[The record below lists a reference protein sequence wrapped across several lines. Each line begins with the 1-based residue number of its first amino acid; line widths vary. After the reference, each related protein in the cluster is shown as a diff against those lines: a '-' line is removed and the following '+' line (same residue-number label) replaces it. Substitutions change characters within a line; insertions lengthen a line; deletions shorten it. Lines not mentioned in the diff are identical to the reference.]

1 VEHPPAQEAFLY
13 VLLEHQSTLDPLMP
27 FRMLRYVVRI
37 WDTYLR
43 ATGAPRRLP
52 AIIPVVVHQ
61 GAVPWT
67 GPTELSELLNL
78 GGDLLGDLGALIP
91 RFRFHLDDL
100 ALVDEEAVRRRKLTA
115 VATMAI
121 VLLQWLRSTEDAL
134 ALLERYILV
143 LEDVA
148 RGHDG
153 RQRVAALLE
162 YVIKVGE
169 IGPDAL
175 RDFVHRLGPVAEEA
189 YVTTA
194 QKLTEEAL
202 ARGRAEG
209 KAEGKAELV
218 LRQLSLRFGPLSDA
232 VSERVHG
239 AAPGLLD
246 TWAEKVLTASTLDDV
261 FA

>member
-1 VEHPPAQEAFLY
+1 
-13 VLLEHQSTLDPLMP
+13 
-27 FRMLRYVVRI
+27 
-37 WDTYLR
+37 
-43 ATGAPRRLP
+43 
-52 AIIPVVVHQ
+52 VHQ

-78 GGDLLGDLGALIP
+78 GGDLLADLGALIP

-134 ALLERYILV
+134 ALLERYVLV

-162 YVIKVGE
+162 YVIKMGE
-169 IGPDAL
+169 IVPDAL

-209 KAEGKAELV
+209 KAELV
-218 LRQLSLRFGPLSDA
+218 LRLLSLRFGPLSDA